1 MSRPQQVAWFAT
13 KQEAVAFERKMHAQS
28 LVNGQKCARW
38 AVILEEKEGFGVP
51 VKDRVLLAATIAE
64 RARIKVWAPPD
75 VERI

>member
-13 KQEAVAFERKMHAQS
+13 KPEAEVFERKLHAQA
-28 LVNGQKCARW
+28 LANGQKCDRW
-38 AVILEEKEGFGVP
+38 AEIIVAAEGFGVP
-51 VKDRVLLAATIAE
+51 VKDRVLPAATIAE